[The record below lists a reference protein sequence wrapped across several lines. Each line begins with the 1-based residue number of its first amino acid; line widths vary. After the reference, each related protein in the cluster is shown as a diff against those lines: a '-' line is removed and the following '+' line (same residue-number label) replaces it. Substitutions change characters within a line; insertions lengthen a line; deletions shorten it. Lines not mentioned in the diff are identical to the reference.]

1 MASSTHMAFKK
12 LTEKMKSLT
21 VSPKENNCQ
30 LSPTKNTTFEP
41 HPWMNIAAMI
51 VSREE
56 PFKRSSLLSSHDNW
70 MKHFID
76 QGSTLCESNPVKSM
90 VHNEY
95 IPHGSLQTLTS
106 ICYFLLTHADAG
118 SNGYRLNIKGVI
130 MSMTSPISQDMSAD
144 LGESIRYVHRGINSL
159 CEILKKDLQSKSP
172 ACYGR
177 DTGLLKLERFLQGN
191 PWSPPSNWIEQSARC
206 FEMYDLL
213 STIDD
218 PGLWYLA
225 KPYRDRLQTLL
236 DMIEHEVCNLRE
248 LRIE

>member
-1 MASSTHMAFKK
+1 MASSTHTAFKR
-12 LTEKMKSLT
+12 LTDKMKSLT
-21 VSPKENNCQ
+21 VQPKENNCQ
-30 LSPTKNTTFEP
+30 LVPTKTTTFEP

-56 PFKRSSLLSSHDNW
+56 EEPFKRSSLLSSHDSW

-106 ICYFLLTHADAG
+106 ICYFLLTHPDAG

-144 LGESIRYVHRGINSL
+144 LGESIRYVYRGDQQSVWHTEKRSTIEESRLLWKRHRLIKAR
-159 CEILKKDLQSKSP
+159 EI
-172 ACYGR
+172 
-177 DTGLLKLERFLQGN
+177 
-191 PWSPPSNWIEQSARC
+191 SAR
-206 FEMYDLL
+206 ESMEPTKQLDRAINKMLWDVW
-213 STIDD
+213 STF
-218 PGLWYLA
+218 
-225 KPYRDRLQTLL
+225 YRRWSWIMVSSQT
-236 DMIEHEVCNLRE
+236 ISG
-248 LRIE
+248 